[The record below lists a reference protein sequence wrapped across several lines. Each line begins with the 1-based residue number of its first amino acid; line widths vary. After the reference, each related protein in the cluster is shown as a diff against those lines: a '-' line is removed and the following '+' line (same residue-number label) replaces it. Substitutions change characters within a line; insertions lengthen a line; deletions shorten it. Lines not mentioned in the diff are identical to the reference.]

1 MALLY
6 RGLMGTTSS
15 DPALVSYFWTRVGLE
30 SASLCRSSLFV
41 LPTFCTVST

>member
-30 SASLCRSSLFV
+30 SASLCRSSFLYY
-41 LPTFCTVST
+41 PRFCTVST